1 MSRAARARRIAATAA
16 YGGGG
21 ALGLAGGTV
30 AFLKGQAMLAR
41 HRVGTPTTEPFSV
54 SGRYAPPGTQGDP
67 IRLVV
72 LGDSA
77 AAGLGA
83 DTPADTLAVVVATGL
98 AGVSGRPV
106 SLVNLAVVGAQTAAL
121 YPQVDR
127 ALDLAPDVAVVIVGA
142 NDVTHAVP
150 PRTSVRHLDEVVRR
164 LVEAGCAV
172 VVGTCPDLGT
182 VEPLPE
188 PLRTIGRR
196 WSRSLA
202 AAQAIATVEAGGR
215 AVSLADLL
223 GPEFAAR
230 PGEFFSADRFHPSSL
245 GYRRLGAVLLP
256 SVCAALG
263 YGPDADA
270 APVATRGEHVAPV
283 AELAAEAAEHAGA
296 EVSATTVGGRERGR
310 AGRWATLRRR
320 IPPRR
325 PASEPLPSEPSD
337 PIPPHPEE

>member
-41 HRVGTPTTEPFSV
+41 RRVGTPTTEPFSV
-54 SGRYAPPGTQGDP
+54 SGWYGPSHRGGDP
-67 IRLVV
+67 LRLVV

-83 DTPADTLAVVVATGL
+83 DTPADTPAVVVATGL
-98 AGVSGRPV
+98 AAVSGRPV
-106 SLVNLAVVGAQTAAL
+106 SLVSLAVVGAQTSGL
-121 YPQVDR
+121 YPQVER
-127 ALDLAPDVAVVIVGA
+127 ALDLAPDVAVIVVGA

-150 PRTSVRHLDEVVRR
+150 PRTSVRHLGQVVRQ
-164 LVEAGCAV
+164 LVDGGCAV
-172 VVGTCPDLGT
+172 VVGCCPDLGT

-196 WSRSLA
+196 WSRMLA

-230 PGEFFSADRFHPSSL
+230 PGEYFSADRFHPSSL
-245 GYRRLGAVLLP
+245 GYRHLGAVLLP

-263 YGPDADA
+263 FGPDPDA
-270 APVATRGEHVAPV
+270 APVAARGEHVAPI
-283 AELAAEAAEHAGA
+283 AEVAAEAAEHGGA
-296 EVSATTVGGRERGR
+296 EVVATTVGGRDRSR

-320 IPPRR
+320 IPIRR
-325 PASEPLPSEPSD
+325 PPEPSTDPSD
-337 PIPPHPEE
+337 PASPHPEE